1 MFYRGCCSIVHVC
14 PSGSCFDLLMCSFPF
29 DNGGVYS
36 LANYSVAY
44 EETQSNRVSDF
55 HDVVRSL
62 FPKAFLFDFCFCYV
76 PRISLNLYALGLV
89 LCIETKNKRLAGNC
103 RCPNL
108 LNGLR
113 QAKSAYEHAQNVR
126 IHIILRMHKILF
138 GRLHC
143 IVTFYSSQWFL
154 QWTAKALI
162 RCAVWSWPSM
172 PAQAPNAHLR
182 LARLNFWTVLRSIIK
197 FKRWFICRHLRVF
210 HMIQLKSVFRDM
222 FNLQNAF
229 KQFWHKMWSLPKRK

>member
-62 FPKAFLFDFCFCYV
+62 FPKAFLFDFYFCYV

-89 LCIETKNKRLAGNC
+89 SCIETNNKRLAGNC
-103 RCPNL
+103 RCRVKRKVPTSMRKMC
-108 LNGLR
+108 GFTSYCACTR
-113 QAKSAYEHAQNVR
+113 S
-126 IHIILRMHKILF
+126 
-138 GRLHC
+138 
-143 IVTFYSSQWFL
+143 YSVVC
-154 QWTAKALI
+154 TAL
-162 RCAVWSWPSM
+162 
-172 PAQAPNAHLR
+172 
-182 LARLNFWTVLRSIIK
+182 LRSIVANDSCSGQRRPWSDAQSDLGLRCPLK
-197 FKRWFICRHLRVF
+197 PQTHIC
-210 HMIQLKSVFRDM
+210 
-222 FNLQNAF
+222 A
-229 KQFWHKMWSLPKRK
+229 WHGSIFGQCCGPL